1 MIETI
6 RSESFN
12 QVKND
17 LFGDDQETDRLADLR
32 QYVDVF
38 DKYEEEVNLIVSKYQ
53 QQEEALD

>member
-6 RSESFN
+6 RIESFN